1 MFKNSSN
8 GYTSYMDGNLPFDIN
23 DFKRESPKKQSLYET
38 SNTGSK
44 YKFKKFFFLFLLVL
58 DILILILCSTTNSS
72 DQ

>member
-44 YKFKKFFFLFLLVL
+44 YKFKIFFLFLLVL